1 MSKRK
6 IHKSKLGIIDFQR
19 EFNTEDKC
27 REFLFELR
35 FPQGFVYPK
44 CGCTELYHIKNVTHA
59 SANVVVIRPL

>member
-27 REFLFELR
+27 REFLLNCVSHKVLFI
-35 FPQGFVYPK
+35 QNVAVQSYI
-44 CGCTELYHIKNVTHA
+44 TSKNVTHA